1 MQSKSNTAFKVGEN
15 ITVTIKKLGI
25 NGEGVGYVDRQVI
38 FIEGALPD
46 EVVLARVT
54 KVERSFAYGKVV
66 KVLTTSPHR
75 ITPICPVYEECG
87 GCQLQHF
94 SYGAQLLAKQE
105 LVIEAFHRYTKLKK
119 PPVRNTIGME
129 NPWSYRNKAQFQVG
143 VNKGKVITGL
153 YSTGSHR
160 LIDLSG
166 CPIQHPELNRI
177 VQVVRDILEE
187 LNIPIYNERAR
198 KGVIRTIVARVSFE
212 TGESQLTLVT
222 YTPELPRLKE
232 LIIEL
237 RTRLPQLTGIS
248 QNINKAKTSLIF
260 GDETRVLW
268 GREKIA
274 EQLSGLEFSLS
285 PRAFF
290 QLNPEQTIKLYN
302 VVKEA
307 AALTGKE
314 KVVDAYCGV
323 GTIGMWLAPNALEV
337 RGVEVIEEAVVDARE
352 NARIAG
358 FDHVHFETGTAE
370 SILPRWVKQGFT
382 PDVVVVD
389 PPRTGLHK
397 QLMDAIL
404 SVKAKRLVYVSCNPS
419 TLAKDCDY
427 LMKQGY
433 KVEWIQPVDMF
444 PHTAHVECVVL
455 LKYIGATH

>member
-1 MQSKSNTAFKVGEN
+1 MSKHMKSNTTFFVGQN
-15 ITVTIKKLGI
+15 VNVTIKRLGI
-25 NGEGVGYVDRQVI
+25 NGEGVGHVDRQVI
-38 FIEGALPD
+38 FVEGALPD
-46 EVVLARVT
+46 EVVQVKVT
-54 KVERSFAYGKVV
+54 KVEKNFAHGMITKII
-66 KVLTTSPHR
+66 TASPYR
-75 ITPICPVYEECG
+75 IKPACPVYEQCG
-87 GCQLQHF
+87 GCQLQHL
-94 SYGAQLLAKQE
+94 SYEGQLLAKQE
-105 LVIEAFHRYTKLKK
+105 LVIETFNRYTKLKN
-119 PPVRNTIGME
+119 PPVRKTIGME

-153 YSTGSHR
+153 YSIGSHR
-160 LIDLSG
+160 LIDLTG

-177 VQVVRDILEE
+177 VQVARDVVEE
-187 LNIPIYNERAR
+187 LQIPIYNERGR
-198 KGVIRTIVARVSFE
+198 KGVVRTIVARVSFE
-212 TGESQLTLVT
+212 TGESQLTFVT
-222 YTPELPRLKE
+222 RTTELPRVKE

-248 QNINKAKTSLIF
+248 QNINVAKTSLVF
-260 GDETRVLW
+260 GDETRQLW
-268 GREKIA
+268 GKEKIV
-274 EQLSGLEFSLS
+274 EHLGDIQFSLS

-290 QLNPEQTIKLYN
+290 QLNSEQTIKLYN

-323 GTIGMWLAPNALEV
+323 GTISLWLASDAKEV
-337 RGVEVIEEAVVDARE
+337 RGVEVIEEAVLDARE
-352 NARIAG
+352 NAKIAG
-358 FDHVHFETGTAE
+358 YDHVHFETGTAE

-397 QLMDAIL
+397 QLMDAII
-404 SVKAKRLVYVSCNPS
+404 SVKAKRFVYVSCNPS

-444 PHTAHVECVVL
+444 PHTVHVEAVIRL
-455 LKYIGATH
+455 ERQ